1 MHTLRFASK
10 GPTAARSEIPTDY
23 RPMEAKS
30 VPTLPEGSAW
40 QYEPKWD
47 GFRCL
52 AFRNNGTIELRSK
65 SGQSLGRYFPEIVES
80 LSRIKAK
87 RFVLDGEL
95 VIQTGRAVSF
105 DDLLQRIHPAK
116 SRVDKLAKE
125 TPASYVLFDLL
136 LSDTGENLT
145 GKTLPARREKLLNFQ
160 QKYLRDFKNIAVTP
174 STESPVEAR
183 SWLTSSLT
191 QFDGVIA
198 KRTDMPYQ
206 SGNRLGMVKVK
217 HKRTA
222 DCVVGGF
229 RYGANSKEVGSLL
242 LGLYDEYGEFHHVGF
257 TSTIGWA
264 EREKLTK
271 LLERLTAESSF
282 TVNIPGAPSRWSTE
296 RNAEWVPLKPQLILE
311 VQFDQV
317 SNGRFRH
324 ATKLVRWRPD
334 KSPNQCTLEQI
345 EKQNKR

>member
-1 MHTLRFASK
+1 MNTLRFASK
-10 GPTAARSEIPTDY
+10 GPTAARSDIPMDY

-40 QYEPKWD
+40 LYEPKWD
-47 GFRCL
+47 GFRCI
-52 AFRNNGTIELRSK
+52 AFRNNGSIELRSK

-95 VIQTGRAVSF
+95 VIQAGRAVSF

-116 SRVDKLAKE
+116 SRVERLSKE

-145 GKTLPARREKLLNFQ
+145 GKSLPARREKLLQFQ
-160 QKYLRDFKNIAVTP
+160 QRYLREFKDIVVTP
-174 STESPVEAR
+174 STESALEAKR
-183 SWLTSSLT
+183 WLISSDNHL
-191 QFDGVIA
+191 DGVIA

-222 DCVVGGF
+222 DCVIGGF

-242 LGLYDEYGEFHHVGF
+242 LGLYDESGELHHVGF
-257 TSTIGWA
+257 TSTIGWE
-264 EREKLTK
+264 EREKLTR
-271 LLERLTAESSF
+271 LLEKLKTENSF
-282 TVNIPGAPSRWSTE
+282 TINVPGAPSRWSTE
-296 RNAEWVPLKPQLILE
+296 RSADWVPLKPQIVLE

-324 ATKLVRWRPD
+324 ATKLIRWRPD
-334 KSPNQCTLEQI
+334 KLPVQCTLEQI
-345 EKQNKR
+345 EKQTK